1 MVNTPK
7 KIIWSSSA
15 RAQLKQIHDFI
26 KNDSVQAA
34 EKVTKDIVAAT
45 RQLETQPTRY
55 PLDKHRLKN
64 DGTFRVFN
72 LHRYMVSYQVT
83 EESIIIVRIK
93 HASMNDLAF

>member
-64 DGTFRVFN
+64 DGTFRALI
-72 LHRYMVSYQVT
+72 LHRYMISYQVT
-83 EESIIIVRIK
+83 EEYIIIVRVK
-93 HASMNDLAF
+93 HASMNDLEF